1 MTESNQK
8 LVAALRASLKEA
20 EQLRAQNRRLT
31 AVRHEPIAIIGMA
44 CRYPGGVGSPEDL
57 WGVVAEGRDVVSGF
71 PGDRGWD
78 LGSLVDVTGERP
90 GSSYVD
96 QGGFL
101 YGAGEFDPGFFG
113 VSPNEALTMDP

>member
-1 MTESNQK
+1 MRHPMAESDQK

-31 AVRHEPIAIIGMA
+31 AARHEPIAVVGMA

-78 LGSLVDVTGERP
+78 LASLVDVTGER
-90 GSSYVD
+90 SDASYVD

-101 YGAGEFDPGFFG
+101 YGAG
-113 VSPNEALTMDP
+113 